1 MKQNQSSLCG
11 GIKMVK
17 REVLNQLIEEV
28 AEYISELEDKYG
40 LTSEEIVEILET
52 VKEQYE
58 WED

>member
-1 MKQNQSSLCG
+1 
-11 GIKMVK
+11 MVK

>member
-1 MKQNQSSLCG
+1 
-11 GIKMVK
+11 MVK

-40 LTSEEIVEILET
+40 LTDKEIVEILDT
-52 VKEQYE
+52 VKEAYE

>member
-1 MKQNQSSLCG
+1 
-11 GIKMVK
+11 MV
-17 REVLNQLIEEV
+17 RRDLIHRLVEEV

-52 VKEQYE
+52 VKEEYE

>member
-1 MKQNQSSLCG
+1 
-11 GIKMVK
+11 MVK

-40 LTSEEIVEILET
+40 LTDKEIVEILEA
-52 VKEQYE
+52 VKEEYE

>member
-1 MKQNQSSLCG
+1 
-11 GIKMVK
+11 MVS

-40 LTSEEIVEILET
+40 LTDTEIVQILEA
-52 VKEQYE
+52 VKEQYK

>member
-1 MKQNQSSLCG
+1 
-11 GIKMVK
+11 MVK

-40 LTSEEIVEILET
+40 LTDKEIVEILDT
-52 VKEQYE
+52 VKEEYE